1 MNEIILNSH
10 NKSLI
15 RKKRFWNISLIT
27 LLLIGIIF
35 SSKIIDINSS
45 NLLNGIPRLGDYVS
59 QILPSLETS
68 NLFLSSNDKG
78 SIAYWYFNLPKYL
91 KLLFETFN
99 MALLATIIGSTL
111 ALFLSFLAAKNTSPN
126 SLVFFTIRRILEFFR
141 GVPEIIFAILFVW
154 VLGIGPL
161 AGIIAMT
168 LHTTGSLGK
177 LFSEV
182 HENSNDK
189 PIDAL
194 KASGGNWLSEMKFG
208 LLPQVLP
215 NIENIDVS
223 TFVDIGNDIKAAGSG
238 GLSLQTD
245 EGTKRI
251 FIADGGE
258 VKVGQLSVGSAT
270 TAPLHV
276 AKASTDCQAIFG
288 DNNSSIDAVS
298 YTHLTLP
305 TILLV

>member
-10 NKSLI
+10 NESLI

-27 LLLIGIIF
+27 LLLIGVTL

-68 NLFLSSNDKG
+68 NLFLSSKDQG

-99 MALLATIIGSTL
+99 MALLATIVGSTL

-154 VLGIGPL
+154 VLGVGPL

-182 HENSNDK
+182 HENSNNK

-208 LLPQVLP
+208 LMPQVLP
-215 NIENIDVS
+215 NLISYVLLRFEINI
-223 TFVDIGNDIKAAGSG
+223 
-238 GLSLQTD
+238 
-245 EGTKRI
+245 R
-251 FIADGGE
+251 
-258 VKVGQLSVGSAT
+258 
-270 TAPLHV
+270 
-276 AKASTDCQAIFG
+276 ASTILGFVGAGGIGQELYLVINFNYYEEVSAIILLIILTVV
-288 DNNSSIDAVS
+288 SIDLFSGYLRKNIIGVEND
-298 YTHLTLP
+298 
-305 TILLV
+305 

>member
-10 NKSLI
+10 NKSLV

-27 LLLIGIIF
+27 LLLIGITL

-59 QILPSLETS
+59 QILPSLETN
-68 NLFLSSNDKG
+68 NLFLSSKDKG

-182 HENSNDK
+182 HENSNNK

-215 NIENIDVS
+215 NLISYVLLRFEINI
-223 TFVDIGNDIKAAGSG
+223 
-238 GLSLQTD
+238 
-245 EGTKRI
+245 R
-251 FIADGGE
+251 
-258 VKVGQLSVGSAT
+258 
-270 TAPLHV
+270 
-276 AKASTDCQAIFG
+276 ASTILGFVGAGGIGQELYLVINFNYYEEVSAIILLIILTVV
-288 DNNSSIDAVS
+288 SIDLFSGYLRKNIIGVEND
-298 YTHLTLP
+298 
-305 TILLV
+305 

>member
-10 NKSLI
+10 NESLI

-27 LLLIGIIF
+27 LLLIGVTL

-68 NLFLSSNDKG
+68 NLFLSSKDQG

-99 MALLATIIGSTL
+99 MALLATIVGSTL

-182 HENSNDK
+182 NENSNNK

-208 LLPQVLP
+208 LMPQVLP
-215 NIENIDVS
+215 NLISYVLLRFEINI
-223 TFVDIGNDIKAAGSG
+223 
-238 GLSLQTD
+238 
-245 EGTKRI
+245 R
-251 FIADGGE
+251 
-258 VKVGQLSVGSAT
+258 
-270 TAPLHV
+270 
-276 AKASTDCQAIFG
+276 ASTILGFVGAGGIGQELYLVINFNYYEEVSAIILLIILTVV
-288 DNNSSIDAVS
+288 SIDLFSGYLRKNIIGVEND
-298 YTHLTLP
+298 
-305 TILLV
+305 

>member
-27 LLLIGIIF
+27 LLLIGITL
-35 SSKIIDINSS
+35 SSKIIDFNSS

-59 QILPSLETS
+59 QILPSLETN
-68 NLFLSSNDKG
+68 NLFLSSKDKG

-168 LHTTGSLGK
+168 FHTTGSLGK

-182 HENSNDK
+182 HENSNNK

-215 NIENIDVS
+215 NLISYVLLRFEINI
-223 TFVDIGNDIKAAGSG
+223 
-238 GLSLQTD
+238 
-245 EGTKRI
+245 R
-251 FIADGGE
+251 
-258 VKVGQLSVGSAT
+258 
-270 TAPLHV
+270 
-276 AKASTDCQAIFG
+276 ASTILGFVGAGGIGQELYLVINFNYYEEVSAIILLIILTVV
-288 DNNSSIDAVS
+288 SIDLFSGYLRKNIIGVEND
-298 YTHLTLP
+298 
-305 TILLV
+305 

>member
-1 MNEIILNSH
+1 MMNKITLDNH
-10 NKSLI
+10 YKNLI
-15 RKKRFWNISLIT
+15 GKKRFWNLSLIV
-27 LLLIGIIF
+27 LIFIGVIL
-35 SSKIIDINSS
+35 SSKIIDINGS
-45 NLLNGIPRLGDYVS
+45 NLLNGMPRLGDYIS
-59 QILPSLETS
+59 QILPSIEI
-68 NLFLSSNDKG
+68 NKLFLGSKDQG

-99 MALLATIIGSTL
+99 MALLATIVGSAL

-126 SLVFFTIRRILEFFR
+126 SLLFFTIRRMLEFFR

-182 HENSNDK
+182 HENSNNK
-189 PIDAL
+189 PIEAL

-215 NIENIDVS
+215 NLISYALLRFEINIRASTILGFVGAGGIGQELYLVINFNYYEEVSAIILLIILTVISIDLLSGYLRKNVIRIEND
-223 TFVDIGNDIKAAGSG
+223 
-238 GLSLQTD
+238 
-245 EGTKRI
+245 
-251 FIADGGE
+251 
-258 VKVGQLSVGSAT
+258 
-270 TAPLHV
+270 
-276 AKASTDCQAIFG
+276 
-288 DNNSSIDAVS
+288 
-298 YTHLTLP
+298 
-305 TILLV
+305 

>member
-15 RKKRFWNISLIT
+15 RKKRFWNISLIAII
-27 LLLIGIIF
+27 LIGVIL

-68 NLFLSSNDKG
+68 NLFLSSKDQG

-99 MALLATIIGSTL
+99 MALLATIVGSTL

-182 HENSNDK
+182 HENSNNK

-208 LLPQVLP
+208 LMPQVLP
-215 NIENIDVS
+215 NLISYVLLRFEINI
-223 TFVDIGNDIKAAGSG
+223 
-238 GLSLQTD
+238 
-245 EGTKRI
+245 R
-251 FIADGGE
+251 
-258 VKVGQLSVGSAT
+258 
-270 TAPLHV
+270 
-276 AKASTDCQAIFG
+276 ASTILGFVGAGGIGQELYLVINFNYYEEVSAIILLIILTVV
-288 DNNSSIDAVS
+288 SIDLFSGYLRKNIIGVEND
-298 YTHLTLP
+298 
-305 TILLV
+305 

>member
-15 RKKRFWNISLIT
+15 RKKRFWNISLIV
-27 LLLIGIIF
+27 LMLIGVTL

-68 NLFLSSNDKG
+68 NLFLSSKDQG

-99 MALLATIIGSTL
+99 MALLATIVGSTL

-182 HENSNDK
+182 HENSNNK

-215 NIENIDVS
+215 NLISYVLLRFEINI
-223 TFVDIGNDIKAAGSG
+223 
-238 GLSLQTD
+238 
-245 EGTKRI
+245 R
-251 FIADGGE
+251 
-258 VKVGQLSVGSAT
+258 
-270 TAPLHV
+270 
-276 AKASTDCQAIFG
+276 ASTILGFVGAGGIGQELYLVINFNYYEEVSAIILLIILTVV
-288 DNNSSIDAVS
+288 SIDLFSGYLRKNIIGVEND
-298 YTHLTLP
+298 
-305 TILLV
+305 

>member
-27 LLLIGIIF
+27 LLLIGVTL

-45 NLLNGIPRLGDYVS
+45 NLLNGIPRLGDYIS

-68 NLFLSSNDKG
+68 NLFLSSKDQG

-99 MALLATIIGSTL
+99 MALLATIVGSTL

-182 HENSNDK
+182 HENSNNK

-215 NIENIDVS
+215 NLISYVLLRFEINI
-223 TFVDIGNDIKAAGSG
+223 
-238 GLSLQTD
+238 
-245 EGTKRI
+245 R
-251 FIADGGE
+251 
-258 VKVGQLSVGSAT
+258 
-270 TAPLHV
+270 
-276 AKASTDCQAIFG
+276 ASTILGFVGAGGIGQELYLVINFNYYEEVSAIILLIILTVV
-288 DNNSSIDAVS
+288 SIDLFSGYLRKNIIGVEND
-298 YTHLTLP
+298 
-305 TILLV
+305 

>member
-1 MNEIILNSH
+1 MNEINLNNH

-15 RKKRFWNISLIT
+15 RKKRFWNISLLI
-27 LLLIGIIF
+27 LILIGIIL
-35 SSKIIDINSS
+35 SSKLVNIDSS
-45 NLLNGIPRLGDYVS
+45 NLLNGIPRLGDYIL
-59 QILPSLETS
+59 QIIPSLESS
-68 NLFLSSNDKG
+68 NLFLGSKDQG
-78 SIAYWYFNLPKYL
+78 SIAYWYFNLPNYL

-99 MALLATIIGSTL
+99 MALLATIVGSTL

-161 AGIIAMT
+161 AGIIAMM

-182 HENSNDK
+182 HENSNNK
-189 PIDAL
+189 PLEAL

-215 NIENIDVS
+215 NLISYSLLRFEINI
-223 TFVDIGNDIKAAGSG
+223 
-238 GLSLQTD
+238 
-245 EGTKRI
+245 R
-251 FIADGGE
+251 
-258 VKVGQLSVGSAT
+258 
-270 TAPLHV
+270 
-276 AKASTDCQAIFG
+276 ASTILGFVGAGGIGQELYLVINFNYYEEVSAIILLIILTVI
-288 DNNSSIDAVS
+288 SID
-298 YTHLTLP
+298 
-305 TILLV
+305 LLSGYLRKNIIGVEND

>member
-1 MNEIILNSH
+1 MMNKITLDNH
-10 NKSLI
+10 YKNLI
-15 RKKRFWNISLIT
+15 GKKRFWNLSLIV
-27 LLLIGIIF
+27 LIFIGVIL
-35 SSKIIDINSS
+35 SSKIIDINGS
-45 NLLNGIPRLGDYVS
+45 NLLNGMPRLGDYIS
-59 QILPSLETS
+59 QILPSIEI
-68 NLFLSSNDKG
+68 NKLFLGSKDQG

-99 MALLATIIGSTL
+99 MALLATTVGSAL

-126 SLVFFTIRRILEFFR
+126 SLLFFTIRRMLEFFR

-182 HENSNDK
+182 HENSNNK
-189 PIDAL
+189 PIEAL

-215 NIENIDVS
+215 NLISYALLRFEINI
-223 TFVDIGNDIKAAGSG
+223 
-238 GLSLQTD
+238 
-245 EGTKRI
+245 R
-251 FIADGGE
+251 
-258 VKVGQLSVGSAT
+258 
-270 TAPLHV
+270 
-276 AKASTDCQAIFG
+276 ASTILGFVGAGGIGQELYLVINFNYYEEVSAIILLIILTVI
-288 DNNSSIDAVS
+288 SIDLLSS
-298 YTHLTLP
+298 YLRKNITRTEND
-305 TILLV
+305 

>member
-27 LLLIGIIF
+27 LLLIGVTL

-68 NLFLSSNDKG
+68 NLFLSSKDQG

-99 MALLATIIGSTL
+99 MALLATIVGSTL

-182 HENSNDK
+182 HENSNNK

-208 LLPQVLP
+208 LMPQVLP
-215 NIENIDVS
+215 NLISYVLLRFEINI
-223 TFVDIGNDIKAAGSG
+223 
-238 GLSLQTD
+238 
-245 EGTKRI
+245 R
-251 FIADGGE
+251 
-258 VKVGQLSVGSAT
+258 
-270 TAPLHV
+270 
-276 AKASTDCQAIFG
+276 ASTILGFVGAGGIGQELYLVINFNYYEEVSAIILLIILTVV
-288 DNNSSIDAVS
+288 SIDLFSGYLRKNIIGVEND
-298 YTHLTLP
+298 
-305 TILLV
+305 

>member
-15 RKKRFWNISLIT
+15 RKKRFWNISLIA
-27 LLLIGIIF
+27 LLLIGITL

-68 NLFLSSNDKG
+68 NLFLSSKDKG

-182 HENSNDK
+182 HENSNNK

-215 NIENIDVS
+215 NLISYVLLRFEINI
-223 TFVDIGNDIKAAGSG
+223 
-238 GLSLQTD
+238 
-245 EGTKRI
+245 R
-251 FIADGGE
+251 
-258 VKVGQLSVGSAT
+258 
-270 TAPLHV
+270 
-276 AKASTDCQAIFG
+276 ASTILGFVGAGGIGQELYLVINFNYYEEVSAIILLIILTVV
-288 DNNSSIDAVS
+288 SIDLFSS
-298 YTHLTLP
+298 YLRKN
-305 TILLV
+305 IIGVEND

>member
-27 LLLIGIIF
+27 LLLIGVTL

-45 NLLNGIPRLGDYVS
+45 NLLNGVPRLGDYVS
-59 QILPSLETS
+59 QILPSLEAS
-68 NLFLSSNDKG
+68 NLFLSSKDQG

-182 HENSNDK
+182 HENSNNK

-215 NIENIDVS
+215 NLISYVLLRFEINI
-223 TFVDIGNDIKAAGSG
+223 
-238 GLSLQTD
+238 
-245 EGTKRI
+245 R
-251 FIADGGE
+251 
-258 VKVGQLSVGSAT
+258 
-270 TAPLHV
+270 
-276 AKASTDCQAIFG
+276 ASTILGFVGAGGIGQELYLVINFNYYEEVSAIILLIILTVV
-288 DNNSSIDAVS
+288 SIDLFSGYLRKNIIGVEND
-298 YTHLTLP
+298 
-305 TILLV
+305 

>member
-27 LLLIGIIF
+27 LLLIGVTL

-68 NLFLSSNDKG
+68 NLFLSSKDQG

-99 MALLATIIGSTL
+99 MALLATIISSTL

-126 SLVFFTIRRILEFFR
+126 SLIFFTIRRILEFFR

-182 HENSNDK
+182 HENSNNK
-189 PIDAL
+189 PIDAV
-194 KASGGNWLSEMKFG
+194 KASGGNWSSEMKFG

-215 NIENIDVS
+215 NLISYVLLRFEINI
-223 TFVDIGNDIKAAGSG
+223 
-238 GLSLQTD
+238 
-245 EGTKRI
+245 R
-251 FIADGGE
+251 
-258 VKVGQLSVGSAT
+258 
-270 TAPLHV
+270 
-276 AKASTDCQAIFG
+276 ASTILGFVGAGGIGQELYLVINFNYYEEVSAIILLIILTVV
-288 DNNSSIDAVS
+288 SIDLFSGYLRKNIIGVEND
-298 YTHLTLP
+298 
-305 TILLV
+305 

>member
-1 MNEIILNSH
+1 MMNKITLDNH
-10 NKSLI
+10 YKNLI
-15 RKKRFWNISLIT
+15 GKKRFWNSSLIV
-27 LLLIGIIF
+27 LIFIGVIL
-35 SSKIIDINSS
+35 SSNIIDINGS
-45 NLLNGIPRLGDYVS
+45 NLLNGMPRLGDYIS
-59 QILPSLETS
+59 QILPSIEI
-68 NLFLSSNDKG
+68 NKLFLGSKDQG

-99 MALLATIIGSTL
+99 MALLATTVGSAL

-126 SLVFFTIRRILEFFR
+126 SLLFFTIRRMLEFFR

-182 HENSNDK
+182 HENSNNK
-189 PIDAL
+189 PIEAL

-215 NIENIDVS
+215 NLISYALLRFEINIRASTILGFVGAGGIGQELYLVINFNYYEEVSAIILLIILTVISIDLLSGYLRKNVIRIEND
-223 TFVDIGNDIKAAGSG
+223 
-238 GLSLQTD
+238 
-245 EGTKRI
+245 
-251 FIADGGE
+251 
-258 VKVGQLSVGSAT
+258 
-270 TAPLHV
+270 
-276 AKASTDCQAIFG
+276 
-288 DNNSSIDAVS
+288 
-298 YTHLTLP
+298 
-305 TILLV
+305 

>member
-15 RKKRFWNISLIT
+15 RKKRFWNISLIA
-27 LLLIGIIF
+27 LLLIGVTL
-35 SSKIIDINSS
+35 SSKVIDINSS

-68 NLFLSSNDKG
+68 NLFLSSKDQG

-168 LHTTGSLGK
+168 IHTTGSLGK

-182 HENSNDK
+182 HENSNNK
-189 PIDAL
+189 PIEAL

-215 NIENIDVS
+215 NLISYVLLRFEINI
-223 TFVDIGNDIKAAGSG
+223 
-238 GLSLQTD
+238 
-245 EGTKRI
+245 R
-251 FIADGGE
+251 
-258 VKVGQLSVGSAT
+258 
-270 TAPLHV
+270 
-276 AKASTDCQAIFG
+276 ASTILGFVGAGGIGQELYLVINFNYYEEVSAIILLIILTVV
-288 DNNSSIDAVS
+288 SIDLFSGYLRKNIIGVEND
-298 YTHLTLP
+298 
-305 TILLV
+305 

>member
-27 LLLIGIIF
+27 LLLIGITL

-68 NLFLSSNDKG
+68 NLFLSSKDQG

-99 MALLATIIGSTL
+99 MALLATIVGSTL

-215 NIENIDVS
+215 NLISYVLLRFEINI
-223 TFVDIGNDIKAAGSG
+223 
-238 GLSLQTD
+238 
-245 EGTKRI
+245 R
-251 FIADGGE
+251 
-258 VKVGQLSVGSAT
+258 
-270 TAPLHV
+270 
-276 AKASTDCQAIFG
+276 ASTILGFVGAGGIGQELYLVINFNYYEEVSAIILLIILTVI
-288 DNNSSIDAVS
+288 SIDLFSGYLRKNIIGVEND
-298 YTHLTLP
+298 
-305 TILLV
+305 

>member
-27 LLLIGIIF
+27 ILLIGVTL

-68 NLFLSSNDKG
+68 NLFLSSKDQG

-99 MALLATIIGSTL
+99 MALLATIVGSTL

-126 SLVFFTIRRILEFFR
+126 SLVFFTIRRMLEFFR

-182 HENSNDK
+182 HENSNNK
-189 PIDAL
+189 PIEAL
-194 KASGGNWLSEMKFG
+194 KASGGNWLSEMQFG

-215 NIENIDVS
+215 NLISYVLLRFEINI
-223 TFVDIGNDIKAAGSG
+223 
-238 GLSLQTD
+238 
-245 EGTKRI
+245 R
-251 FIADGGE
+251 
-258 VKVGQLSVGSAT
+258 
-270 TAPLHV
+270 
-276 AKASTDCQAIFG
+276 ASTILGFVGAGGIGQELYLVINFNYYEEVSAIILLIILTVV
-288 DNNSSIDAVS
+288 SIDLFSGYLRKNIIGVEND
-298 YTHLTLP
+298 
-305 TILLV
+305 

>member
-1 MNEIILNSH
+1 MNEIILNNH
-10 NKSLI
+10 NKTLI
-15 RKKRFWNISLIT
+15 RKKRFWSISLIV
-27 LLLIGIIF
+27 LLLIGIIL

-59 QILPSLETS
+59 QILPSLESS
-68 NLFLSSNDKG
+68 NLFLSPKDQG

-99 MALLATIIGSTL
+99 MALLATIVGSTL

-215 NIENIDVS
+215 NLISYVLLRFEINI
-223 TFVDIGNDIKAAGSG
+223 
-238 GLSLQTD
+238 
-245 EGTKRI
+245 R
-251 FIADGGE
+251 
-258 VKVGQLSVGSAT
+258 
-270 TAPLHV
+270 
-276 AKASTDCQAIFG
+276 ASTILGFVGAGGIGQELYLVINFNYYEEVSAIILLIILTVI
-288 DNNSSIDAVS
+288 SIDLFSGYLRKNIIGVEND
-298 YTHLTLP
+298 
-305 TILLV
+305 

>member
-1 MNEIILNSH
+1 MNEIIFNSH

-15 RKKRFWNISLIT
+15 RKKRFWNISLIV
-27 LLLIGIIF
+27 LMLIGVTL

-68 NLFLSSNDKG
+68 NLFLSSKDQG

-182 HENSNDK
+182 HENSNNK

-215 NIENIDVS
+215 NLISYVLLRFEINI
-223 TFVDIGNDIKAAGSG
+223 
-238 GLSLQTD
+238 
-245 EGTKRI
+245 R
-251 FIADGGE
+251 
-258 VKVGQLSVGSAT
+258 
-270 TAPLHV
+270 
-276 AKASTDCQAIFG
+276 ASTILGFVGAGGIGQELYLVINFNYYEEVSAIILLIILTVV
-288 DNNSSIDAVS
+288 SIDLFSGYLRKNIIGVEND
-298 YTHLTLP
+298 
-305 TILLV
+305 

>member
-1 MNEIILNSH
+1 MMNKITLDNH
-10 NKSLI
+10 YKNLI
-15 RKKRFWNISLIT
+15 GKKRFWNLSLIV
-27 LLLIGIIF
+27 LLFIGVIL
-35 SSKIIDINSS
+35 SSKIIDINGS
-45 NLLNGIPRLGDYVS
+45 NLLSGMPRLGDYIS
-59 QILPSLETS
+59 QILPSIEI
-68 NLFLSSNDKG
+68 NKLFLGSKDQG

-99 MALLATIIGSTL
+99 MALLATTVGSAL

-126 SLVFFTIRRILEFFR
+126 SLLFFTIRRMLEFFR

-182 HENSNDK
+182 HENSNNK
-189 PIDAL
+189 PIEAL

-215 NIENIDVS
+215 NLISYALLRFEINIRASTILGFVGAGGIGQELYLVINFNYYEEVSAIILLIILTVISIDLLSGYLRKNVIRIEND
-223 TFVDIGNDIKAAGSG
+223 
-238 GLSLQTD
+238 
-245 EGTKRI
+245 
-251 FIADGGE
+251 
-258 VKVGQLSVGSAT
+258 
-270 TAPLHV
+270 
-276 AKASTDCQAIFG
+276 
-288 DNNSSIDAVS
+288 
-298 YTHLTLP
+298 
-305 TILLV
+305 

>member
-1 MNEIILNSH
+1 MMNKITLDNH
-10 NKSLI
+10 YKNLI
-15 RKKRFWNISLIT
+15 GKKRFWNLSLIV
-27 LLLIGIIF
+27 LIFIGVIL

-45 NLLNGIPRLGDYVS
+45 NLLNGMPRLGDYIS
-59 QILPSLETS
+59 QILPSIEI
-68 NLFLSSNDKG
+68 NKLFLGSKDQG

-99 MALLATIIGSTL
+99 MALLATIVGSAL

-126 SLVFFTIRRILEFFR
+126 SLLFFTIRRMLEFFR

-189 PIDAL
+189 PIEAL

-215 NIENIDVS
+215 NLISYALLRFEINIRASTILGFVGAGGIGQELYLVINFNYYEEVSAIILLIILTVISIDLLSSYLRKNVIRIEND
-223 TFVDIGNDIKAAGSG
+223 
-238 GLSLQTD
+238 
-245 EGTKRI
+245 
-251 FIADGGE
+251 
-258 VKVGQLSVGSAT
+258 
-270 TAPLHV
+270 
-276 AKASTDCQAIFG
+276 
-288 DNNSSIDAVS
+288 
-298 YTHLTLP
+298 
-305 TILLV
+305 

>member
-1 MNEIILNSH
+1 MMNEIILNSH

-15 RKKRFWNISLIT
+15 RKKRFWNISLIA
-27 LLLIGIIF
+27 LLLIGIIL

-59 QILPSLETS
+59 QILPSLEAS
-68 NLFLSSNDKG
+68 NLFLSSKDQG

-182 HENSNDK
+182 HENSNNK

-215 NIENIDVS
+215 NLISYVLLRFEINI
-223 TFVDIGNDIKAAGSG
+223 
-238 GLSLQTD
+238 
-245 EGTKRI
+245 R
-251 FIADGGE
+251 
-258 VKVGQLSVGSAT
+258 
-270 TAPLHV
+270 
-276 AKASTDCQAIFG
+276 ASTILGFVGAGGIGQELYLVINFNYYEEVSAIILLIILTVV
-288 DNNSSIDAVS
+288 SIDLFSGYLRKNIIGVEND
-298 YTHLTLP
+298 
-305 TILLV
+305 

>member
-1 MNEIILNSH
+1 M
-10 NKSLI
+10 
-15 RKKRFWNISLIT
+15 
-27 LLLIGIIF
+27 
-35 SSKIIDINSS
+35 
-45 NLLNGIPRLGDYVS
+45 PRLGDYVS
-59 QILPSLETS
+59 QILPSIES
-68 NLFLSSNDKG
+68 NKLFLGSKDQG

-99 MALLATIIGSTL
+99 MALLATIVGSTL

-126 SLVFFTIRRILEFFR
+126 SLLFFSIRRILEFFR

-182 HENSNDK
+182 HENSNNK
-189 PIDAL
+189 PIEAL

-215 NIENIDVS
+215 NLISYALLRFEINIRASTILGFVGAGGIGQELYLVINFNYYEEVSAIILLIILTVISIDLLSGYLRKNITRIEND
-223 TFVDIGNDIKAAGSG
+223 
-238 GLSLQTD
+238 
-245 EGTKRI
+245 
-251 FIADGGE
+251 
-258 VKVGQLSVGSAT
+258 
-270 TAPLHV
+270 
-276 AKASTDCQAIFG
+276 
-288 DNNSSIDAVS
+288 
-298 YTHLTLP
+298 
-305 TILLV
+305 

>member
-1 MNEIILNSH
+1 MMNKITLDNH
-10 NKSLI
+10 YKNLI
-15 RKKRFWNISLIT
+15 GKKRFWNLSLIV
-27 LLLIGIIF
+27 LIFIGVIL
-35 SSKIIDINSS
+35 SSKIIDINGS
-45 NLLNGIPRLGDYVS
+45 NLLNGMPRLGDYIS
-59 QILPSLETS
+59 QILPSIEIKK
-68 NLFLSSNDKG
+68 LFLGSKDQG

-99 MALLATIIGSTL
+99 MALLATIVGSVL

-126 SLVFFTIRRILEFFR
+126 SLLFFTIRRMLEFFR

-182 HENSNDK
+182 HENSNNK
-189 PIDAL
+189 PIEAL

-215 NIENIDVS
+215 NLISYALLRFEINIRASTILGFVGAGGIGQELYLVINFNYYEEVSAIILLIILTVISIDLLSSYLRKNVIRIEND
-223 TFVDIGNDIKAAGSG
+223 
-238 GLSLQTD
+238 
-245 EGTKRI
+245 
-251 FIADGGE
+251 
-258 VKVGQLSVGSAT
+258 
-270 TAPLHV
+270 
-276 AKASTDCQAIFG
+276 
-288 DNNSSIDAVS
+288 
-298 YTHLTLP
+298 
-305 TILLV
+305 

>member
-10 NKSLI
+10 NDSLI

-27 LLLIGIIF
+27 LLLIGVTL

-68 NLFLSSNDKG
+68 NLFLSSKDQG

-99 MALLATIIGSTL
+99 MALLATIVGSTL

-182 HENSNDK
+182 HENSNNK

-208 LLPQVLP
+208 LMPQVLP
-215 NIENIDVS
+215 NLISYVLLRFEINI
-223 TFVDIGNDIKAAGSG
+223 
-238 GLSLQTD
+238 
-245 EGTKRI
+245 R
-251 FIADGGE
+251 
-258 VKVGQLSVGSAT
+258 
-270 TAPLHV
+270 
-276 AKASTDCQAIFG
+276 ASTILGFVGAGGIGQELYLVINFNYYEEVSAIILLIILTVV
-288 DNNSSIDAVS
+288 SIDLFSGYLRKNIIGVEND
-298 YTHLTLP
+298 
-305 TILLV
+305 

>member
-27 LLLIGIIF
+27 LLLIGITL
-35 SSKIIDINSS
+35 SSKIIDFNSS

-59 QILPSLETS
+59 QILPSLETN
-68 NLFLSSNDKG
+68 NLFLSSKDKG

-182 HENSNDK
+182 HENSNNK

-215 NIENIDVS
+215 NLISYVLLRFEINI
-223 TFVDIGNDIKAAGSG
+223 
-238 GLSLQTD
+238 
-245 EGTKRI
+245 R
-251 FIADGGE
+251 
-258 VKVGQLSVGSAT
+258 
-270 TAPLHV
+270 
-276 AKASTDCQAIFG
+276 ASTILGFVGAGGIGQELYLVINFNYYEEVSAIILLIILTVV
-288 DNNSSIDAVS
+288 SIDLFSGYLRKNIIGVEND
-298 YTHLTLP
+298 
-305 TILLV
+305 

>member
-15 RKKRFWNISLIT
+15 RKKRFWNISLIAI
-27 LLLIGIIF
+27 LLIGVTL

-59 QILPSLETS
+59 QILPSLETN
-68 NLFLSSNDKG
+68 NLFLSSKDQG

-99 MALLATIIGSTL
+99 MALLATIVGSTL

-182 HENSNDK
+182 HENSNNK

-215 NIENIDVS
+215 NLISYVLLRFEINI
-223 TFVDIGNDIKAAGSG
+223 
-238 GLSLQTD
+238 
-245 EGTKRI
+245 R
-251 FIADGGE
+251 
-258 VKVGQLSVGSAT
+258 
-270 TAPLHV
+270 
-276 AKASTDCQAIFG
+276 ASTILGFVGAGGIGQELYLVINFNYYEEVSAIILLIILTVV
-288 DNNSSIDAVS
+288 SIDLFSGYLRKNIIGVEND
-298 YTHLTLP
+298 
-305 TILLV
+305 

>member
-1 MNEIILNSH
+1 MMNKITLDNH
-10 NKSLI
+10 YKNLI
-15 RKKRFWNISLIT
+15 GKKRFWNLSLIV
-27 LLLIGIIF
+27 LIFIGVIL
-35 SSKIIDINSS
+35 SSKIIDINGS
-45 NLLNGIPRLGDYVS
+45 NLLNGMPRLGDYIS
-59 QILPSLETS
+59 QILPSIEIKK
-68 NLFLSSNDKG
+68 LFLGSKDQG

-99 MALLATIIGSTL
+99 MALLATIVGSVL

-126 SLVFFTIRRILEFFR
+126 SLLFFTIRRMLEFFR

-182 HENSNDK
+182 HENSNNK
-189 PIDAL
+189 PIEAL

-215 NIENIDVS
+215 NLISYALLRFEINIRASTILGFVGAGGIGQELYLVINFNYYEEVSAIILLIILTVISIDLLSGYLRKNVIRIEND
-223 TFVDIGNDIKAAGSG
+223 
-238 GLSLQTD
+238 
-245 EGTKRI
+245 
-251 FIADGGE
+251 
-258 VKVGQLSVGSAT
+258 
-270 TAPLHV
+270 
-276 AKASTDCQAIFG
+276 
-288 DNNSSIDAVS
+288 
-298 YTHLTLP
+298 
-305 TILLV
+305 

>member
-27 LLLIGIIF
+27 LLLIGVTL

-68 NLFLSSNDKG
+68 NLFLSSKDQG

-99 MALLATIIGSTL
+99 MALLATIVGSTL

-182 HENSNDK
+182 HENSNNK

-215 NIENIDVS
+215 NLISYVLLRFEINI
-223 TFVDIGNDIKAAGSG
+223 
-238 GLSLQTD
+238 
-245 EGTKRI
+245 R
-251 FIADGGE
+251 
-258 VKVGQLSVGSAT
+258 
-270 TAPLHV
+270 
-276 AKASTDCQAIFG
+276 ASTILGFVGAGGIGQELYLVINFNYYEEVSAIILLIILTVV
-288 DNNSSIDAVS
+288 SIDLFSGYLRKNIIGVEND
-298 YTHLTLP
+298 
-305 TILLV
+305 

>member
-10 NKSLI
+10 NDSLI

-27 LLLIGIIF
+27 LLLIGVIL

-68 NLFLSSNDKG
+68 NLFLSSKDQG

-99 MALLATIIGSTL
+99 MALLATIVGSTL

-161 AGIIAMT
+161 AGIIAIT

-182 HENSNDK
+182 HENSNNN
-189 PIDAL
+189 PIEAL

-215 NIENIDVS
+215 NLISYVLLRFEINI
-223 TFVDIGNDIKAAGSG
+223 
-238 GLSLQTD
+238 
-245 EGTKRI
+245 R
-251 FIADGGE
+251 
-258 VKVGQLSVGSAT
+258 
-270 TAPLHV
+270 
-276 AKASTDCQAIFG
+276 ASTILGFVGAGGIGQELYLVINFNYYEEVSAIILLIILTVV
-288 DNNSSIDAVS
+288 SIDLFSGYLRKNIIGVEND
-298 YTHLTLP
+298 
-305 TILLV
+305 

>member
-1 MNEIILNSH
+1 MNEIIFNSH

-15 RKKRFWNISLIT
+15 RKKRFWNISLIAI
-27 LLLIGIIF
+27 LLIGITL

-68 NLFLSSNDKG
+68 NLFLSSKDQG

-182 HENSNDK
+182 HENSNNK

-215 NIENIDVS
+215 NLISYILLRFEINI
-223 TFVDIGNDIKAAGSG
+223 
-238 GLSLQTD
+238 
-245 EGTKRI
+245 R
-251 FIADGGE
+251 
-258 VKVGQLSVGSAT
+258 
-270 TAPLHV
+270 
-276 AKASTDCQAIFG
+276 ASTILGFVGAGGIGQELYLVINFNYYEEVSAIILLIILTVI
-288 DNNSSIDAVS
+288 SIDLFSGYLRKNIIGVEND
-298 YTHLTLP
+298 
-305 TILLV
+305 